1 MKFVSRTAILA
12 MLLTAI
18 TAQAQMYKWVG
29 PDGKVNYTDTPPPK
43 SAQKVEQ
50 KNLDGSS
57 GVDTANLPYE
67 LAQAV
72 KNSPVTLYTTPKCPP
87 CDDGR
92 AYLNKRG
99 VPFREKTVSTPED
112 QEKLTQATGDK
123 QLPVLLVGRNKQTG
137 YEAGAWGT
145 LLNAAGYP
153 ESSRLPKNFQNA
165 AAESAAPKATAANSK
180 SSNDSAPATPSIS
193 TQLPSTS
200 GNAPP
205 GFRF

>member
-72 KNSPVTLYTTPKCPP
+72 KNSPVTLYSTPKCP
-87 CDDGR
+87 
-92 AYLNKRG
+92 
-99 VPFREKTVSTPED
+99 
-112 QEKLTQATGDK
+112 
-123 QLPVLLVGRNKQTG
+123 
-137 YEAGAWGT
+137 
-145 LLNAAGYP
+145 
-153 ESSRLPKNFQNA
+153 
-165 AAESAAPKATAANSK
+165 
-180 SSNDSAPATPSIS
+180 
-193 TQLPSTS
+193 
-200 GNAPP
+200 
-205 GFRF
+205 